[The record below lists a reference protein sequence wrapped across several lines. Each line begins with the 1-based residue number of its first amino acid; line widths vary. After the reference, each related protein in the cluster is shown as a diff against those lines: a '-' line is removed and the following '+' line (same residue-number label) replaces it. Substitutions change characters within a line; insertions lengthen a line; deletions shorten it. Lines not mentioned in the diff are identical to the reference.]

1 MTETSVDRSGAPTT
15 SDCVFCKIVT
25 GELPSAQVGE
35 TEHALAFLDV
45 APFAPGHTLVVPK
58 RHVADIV
65 TADGALT
72 EIADLVESTARLL
85 DERLSPD
92 GLNVMQA
99 SRAAAGQTV
108 FHLHVHVVPRYRND
122 GGLATVFNP
131 GHEMVS
137 GDVLAQ
143 MRAHLL
149 GLDG

>member
-1 MTETSVDRSGAPTT
+1 MST
-15 SDCVFCKIVT
+15 SDAQPGPADCIFCKIVA
-25 GELPSAQVGE
+25 GQMPSAQVGE

-58 RHVADIV
+58 RHVSDVV

-85 DERLSPD
+85 DERLAPD
-92 GLNVMQA
+92 GLNLMQA

-122 GGLATVFNP
+122 GGLSTVFHP

-137 GDVLAQ
+137 ADELAE

-149 GLDG
+149 DLG